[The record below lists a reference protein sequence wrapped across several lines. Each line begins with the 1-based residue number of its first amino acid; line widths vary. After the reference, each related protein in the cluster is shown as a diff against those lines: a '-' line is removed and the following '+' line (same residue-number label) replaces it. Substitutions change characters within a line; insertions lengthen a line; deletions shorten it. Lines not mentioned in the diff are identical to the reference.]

1 MLDTGV
7 ENTGACCIGDK
18 INCVL
23 VKHGEGNL
31 LERSWKESLKEVISK
46 TLVRMKECF
55 LERMRRKGFHG
66 SATALTKTQ
75 RCQRHGKVR
84 ECQGLII

>member
-7 ENTGACCIGDK
+7 ENTGACYIGGK
-18 INCVL
+18 INCVF

-31 LERSWKESLKEVISK
+31 LERSWKVKKVISK
-46 TLVRMKECF
+46 TLVRVKKCF

-66 SATALTKTQ
+66 SATALTKAQ